1 VELVISFQLKN
12 RVIRDKEIK
21 GVHVNDIFE
30 NRIVENGK
38 TRVPVWFM
46 RQAGRYHDHYQNL
59 KKSYDFMTLCKEP
72 KLACEVT
79 MGPIEEFDFDAAIL
93 FSDLLFP
100 LEQLGM
106 DLVYNPGPKLGSKL
120 ETLADLK
127 KLKQKPDQDFFKF
140 QADACTLL
148 KDALP
153 KTKTLLGF
161 VGAPFTLYAYAVE
174 GAHAGALLSSK
185 KGLYDGRFEGYTE
198 LLLPNVLHEM
208 KIQAEGGADAIC
220 IFDTAVG
227 ELTVKDFERIA
238 LPKIKY
244 LTSEF
249 KKSYPDKKI
258 IYYSKNTHVNHLR
271 CIQDDNIDV
280 LGVDWRHNL
289 GEVLNEFSKDYYIQ
303 GNFDPCWLH
312 LEWNQVESHLKEF
325 HQELQDANVD
335 FSKWICGL
343 GHGVLQHTP
352 QENVRKTIEYI
363 HKNFI
368 Y

>member
-1 VELVISFQLKN
+1 MN
-12 RVIRDKEIK
+12 
-21 GVHVNDIFE
+21 NIFE
-30 NRIVENGK
+30 NRIKEDGK

-46 RQAGRYHDHYQNL
+46 RQAGRYHNHYQNL
-59 KKSYDFMTLCKEP
+59 KKSHDFMELCKTP

-100 LEQLGM
+100 LEELGTG
-106 DLVYNPGPKLGSKL
+106 LVYNPGPVLNY
-120 ETLADLK
+120 TLKTNDDLK
-127 KLKQKPDQDFFKF
+127 RLKQNDFDDHYYKF
-140 QADACTLL
+140 QADATALL
-148 KDALP
+148 KKTLP
-153 KTKTLLGF
+153 QTKSLLGF

-174 GAHAGALLSSK
+174 GSHAGSLVSSK
-185 KGLYDGRFEGYTE
+185 TGLYDGRFEGFMD
-198 LLLPNVLHEM
+198 LLMPNLYKEM
-208 KIQAEGGADAIC
+208 QTQARAGADAMC

-227 ELTVKDFERIA
+227 ELTVKDFKNIVLPRI
-238 LPKIKY
+238 KE
-244 LTSEF
+244 LTKKFKAEF
-249 KKSYPDKKI
+249 PNTRI
-258 IYYSKNTHVNHLR
+258 IYYSRNTHINHLD

-289 GEVLNEFSKDYYIQ
+289 SEVLNRYSKDYYIQ

-312 LEWNQVESHLKEF
+312 LPWNEVEKNLDF
-325 HQELQDANVD
+325 FWNELVDAKVD

-352 QENVRKTIEYI
+352 QENVKNTIDYI
-363 HKNFI
+363 HKNFR

>member
-1 VELVISFQLKN
+1 MN
-12 RVIRDKEIK
+12 
-21 GVHVNDIFE
+21 NIFE
-30 NRIVENGK
+30 NRIQENGK

-59 KKSYDFMTLCKEP
+59 KKSHDFMTLCKDP

-79 MGPIEEFDFDAAIL
+79 MGPIDEFDFDAAIL

-106 DLVYNPGPKLGSKL
+106 DLVYNPGPKLGKKI
-120 ETLADLK
+120 ETLSDVKELK
-127 KLKQKPDQDFFKF
+127 VQDPVNFYKF
-140 QADACTLL
+140 QKQACTLL
-148 KDALP
+148 KKALP
-153 KTKTLLGF
+153 ETKTLLGF
-161 VGAPFTLYAYAVE
+161 VGAPFTLYAYGVE
-174 GAHAGALLSSK
+174 GSHAGSLVSSK
-185 KGLYDGRFEGYTE
+185 KGLYDGRFEAFTE
-198 LLLPNVLHEM
+198 LMLPNVLHEM
-208 KIQAEGGADAIC
+208 KEQAAGGADTVC

-227 ELTVKDFERIA
+227 ELTLKDFTRIV

-249 KKSYPDKKI
+249 KKAYPSTPI
-258 IYYSKNTHVNHLR
+258 IYYSRNTHVNYLR
-271 CIQDDNIDV
+271 AIQDDNIDV

-312 LEWNQVESHLKEF
+312 LEWNQVETHLKEF
-325 HQELQDANVD
+325 HQELVDANVD

-352 QENVRKTIEYI
+352 QENVKNAVRYI
-363 HKNFI
+363 HEHFR

>member
-1 VELVISFQLKN
+1 MS
-12 RVIRDKEIK
+12 K
-21 GVHVNDIFE
+21 GDSMNDIFN
-30 NRIVENGK
+30 NRITEGGK

-59 KKSYDFMTLCKEP
+59 KKTYTFMELCKQP

-106 DLVYNPGPKLGSKL
+106 DLIYDPGPKLGFKIEKL
-120 ETLADLK
+120 EDIKRLNPKADQRFFDF
-127 KLKQKPDQDFFKF
+127 QKN
-140 QADACTLL
+140 ACALL
-148 KDALP
+148 RETLP

-174 GAHAGALLSSK
+174 GSHAGALLSSK
-185 KGLYDGRFEGYTE
+185 TGLYDGRYEAFCD
-198 LLLPNVLHEM
+198 LLLPNVLEEM
-208 KIQAEGGADAIC
+208 KVQAQGGAQAVC

-227 ELTVKDFERIA
+227 ELTLKDFKHFAI
-238 LPKIKY
+238 PKLKF
-244 LTSEF
+244 LTKEF
-249 KKSYPDKKI
+249 KKVHPNIPI
-258 IYYSKNTHVNHLR
+258 IYYSRNTHINHLQL
-271 CIQDDNIDV
+271 IEDNNIDV

-289 GEVLNEFSKDYYIQ
+289 SEVINTFSKDYMIQ

-312 LEWNQVESHLKEF
+312 LNWDDCENHLREF
-325 HQELQDANVD
+325 YQELEANNCD
-335 FSKWICGL
+335 LSRWICGL

-352 QENVRKTIEYI
+352 QDNVKKTIEYI
-363 HKNFI
+363 HKNFR

>member
-1 VELVISFQLKN
+1 MN
-12 RVIRDKEIK
+12 
-21 GVHVNDIFE
+21 NIFE
-30 NRIVENGK
+30 NRMKEDGK

-59 KKSYDFMTLCKEP
+59 KKTYTFMELCKTP

-79 MGPIEEFDFDAAIL
+79 MGPIDEFDFDAAIL

-106 DLVYNPGPKLGSKL
+106 DLIYDPGPKLGFKI
-120 ETLADLK
+120 ETLEDIK
-127 KLKQKPDQDFFKF
+127 KLNHTPDQDFFNF
-140 QADACTLL
+140 QAQACTLL
-148 KDALP
+148 KEALP
-153 KTKTLLGF
+153 NTKTLLGF
-161 VGAPFTLYAYAVE
+161 VGAPFTLYGYAVE
-174 GAHAGALLSSK
+174 GSHAGAMVSSK
-185 KGLYDGRFEGYTE
+185 KGLYDGRFEKYCE

-208 KIQAEGGADAIC
+208 KIQAQAGADAVC

-227 ELTVKDFERIA
+227 ECTLKDYKNIV
-238 LPKIKY
+238 LPKLKF
-244 LTSEF
+244 LTREF
-249 KKSYPDKKI
+249 KKEYPETKI
-258 IYYSKNTHVNHLR
+258 IYYSRNTHKDYLKV
-271 CIQDDNIDV
+271 IEDDHIDV

-312 LEWNQVESHLKEF
+312 LPWTQVEAHLKDMW
-325 HQELQDANVD
+325 QDLQSQNVD
-335 FSKWICGL
+335 FSRWICGL

-352 QENVRKTIEYI
+352 QDNVKQAVEYI
-363 HKNFI
+363 HKNFR

>member
-1 VELVISFQLKN
+1 
-12 RVIRDKEIK
+12 
-21 GVHVNDIFE
+21 VNDIFE
-30 NRIVENGK
+30 NRIKVNDK

-100 LEQLGM
+100 LEELGTG
-106 DLVYNPGPKLGSKL
+106 LIYNPGPKLDLKI
-120 ETLADLK
+120 ETLEDTNR
-127 KLKQKPDQDFFKF
+127 LKQDSFDKDYYKF
-140 QADACTLL
+140 QKEACTLL
-148 KDALP
+148 KETLP
-153 KTKTLLGF
+153 SEKTLLGF

-174 GAHAGALLSSK
+174 GAHAGSLVSSK
-185 KGLYDGRFEGYTE
+185 KGLYDGRFDRVCE
-198 LLLPNVLHEM
+198 LMLPNVLNEM
-208 KIQAEGGADAIC
+208 IQQAQGGADAMC

-227 ELTVKDFERIA
+227 ELTLDDFKNIA
-238 LPKIKY
+238 LPKIKW

-249 KKSYPDKKI
+249 KKVFPNKKV
-258 IYYSKNTHVNHLR
+258 IYYSRNTHKNYLR
-271 CIQDDNIDV
+271 VIEDDNIDV
-280 LGVDWRHNL
+280 LGVDWRHDIADI
-289 GEVLNEFSKDYYIQ
+289 LNEFGNDYYIQ

-312 LEWNQVESHLKEF
+312 LPWEKCEQKLKEF
-325 HQELQDANVD
+325 YQNICDKKAPQN
-335 FSKWICGL
+335 KWIMGL

-352 QENVRKTIEYI
+352 QQNVKNAVQYI
-363 HKNFI
+363 HDNFL